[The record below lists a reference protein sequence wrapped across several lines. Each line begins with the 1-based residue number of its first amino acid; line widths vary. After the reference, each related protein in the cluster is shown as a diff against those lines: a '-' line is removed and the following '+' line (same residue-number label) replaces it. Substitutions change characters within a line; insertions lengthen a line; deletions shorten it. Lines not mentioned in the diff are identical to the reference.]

1 MKTIVA
7 SLFFIILSLSIM
19 SQTPVTLR
27 LNLEKG
33 KVYTIK
39 TTSQQKIQQT
49 ANGQQ
54 ISVDVV
60 SNRVVTYKVLDQ
72 KDDIMEVEFSF
83 DTIASKINSPMYSR
97 ETNSAKPGTE
107 PLEKILNKLSST
119 RLIASISTAGK
130 FVGFINYS
138 KFRESVLMVLD
149 SVPVSKK
156 EVAMKQAETLLKE
169 TALKSMIEPFFAYLP
184 DIAINIGDKWETSY
198 MNSSNDIAS
207 VVLNS
212 FTLNG
217 LENNSASFTGAS
229 EMESLP
235 SNNPNAQMT
244 QELKG
249 TSTFEGS
256 LDITTGLCLK
266 RTENGLFDGKTTV
279 KNNTEDMIIPMQI
292 NVKSI
297 TIMSK

>member
-1 MKTIVA
+1 MKTIVV
-7 SLFFIILSLSIM
+7 SLFFIIMSLSLM
-19 SQTPVTLR
+19 SQTPVTLK
-27 LNLEKG
+27 LNLEKS

-49 ANGQQ
+49 ASGQQ
-54 ISVDVV
+54 VSVDVV
-60 SNRVVTYKVLDQ
+60 SNRVITYKVLDK

-119 RLIASISTAGK
+119 KLIVNLSTAGK
-130 FVGFINYS
+130 FIGFVNYS

-149 SVPVSKK
+149 SVPASKK
-156 EVAMKQAETLLKE
+156 EAAMKQAETLLKE

-184 DIAINIGDKWETSY
+184 DKAINVGNKWETSY
-198 MNSSNDIAS
+198 MSSSNDIAS

-212 FTLNG
+212 YILKG
-217 LENNSASFTGAS
+217 VENNSASFTGTS

-249 TSTFEGS
+249 TSIFDGS

-266 RTENGLFDGKTTV
+266 RTENGFFEGKTTV
-279 KNNTEDMIIPMQI
+279 KSNAEEMVIPMQI
-292 NVKSI
+292 NVKSV

>member
-1 MKTIVA
+1 MKTIVV
-7 SLFFIILSLSIM
+7 SLFFIIMSLSIM
-19 SQTPVTLR
+19 SQTPLTLK

-39 TTSQQKIQQT
+39 TSSQQKIQQT
-49 ANGQQ
+49 ASGQQ
-54 ISVDVV
+54 VSVDVL
-60 SNRVVTYKVLDQ
+60 SNRVVSYRVLDK

-119 RLIASISTAGK
+119 KLVVNLSTAGK
-130 FVGFINYS
+130 FLEFVNYS
-138 KFRESVLMVLD
+138 KFRENVLMVLD
-149 SVPVSKK
+149 SIPTSKK
-156 EVAMKQAETLLKE
+156 ETAIKQAESLLKE
-169 TALKSMIEPFFAYLP
+169 TALRSMIEPFFAYLP
-184 DIAINIGDKWETSY
+184 DKAIKIDDKWETSY
-198 MNSSNDIAS
+198 MSSSNDIAS
-207 VVLNS
+207 VVLNT
-212 FTLNG
+212 FTLKDVD
-217 LENNSASFTGAS
+217 NNTASFTGTS

-249 TSTFEGS
+249 TSSSEGS
-256 LDITTGLCLK
+256 LDIVSGLCLK
-266 RTENGLFDGKTTV
+266 STEIGLYEGKTTV
-279 KNNTEDMIIPMQI
+279 KSNAEEMVIPMRI
-292 NVKSI
+292 NVKSV